1 MDISRYDLSMSLI
14 STVNSHWGLWSRA
27 IAARA
32 CGRGTKSVM
41 TPFENHERP
50 GRTDPSGAFLVVS
63 TGVDPVTS
71 HFSGER
77 SAN

>member
-1 MDISRYDLSMSLI
+1 MKASRNDLSVPPI
-14 STVNSHWGLWSRA
+14 STVHSHCGLRSQA
-27 IAARA
+27 IAARV
-32 CGRGTKSVM
+32 CGRCAKSVM
-41 TPFENHERP
+41 IPPENHERP
-50 GRTDPSGAFLVVS
+50 GRIDPSGAFLVVS

>member
-1 MDISRYDLSMSLI
+1 VIRDDLDDRFI
-14 STVNSHWGLWSRA
+14 
-27 IAARA
+27 
-32 CGRGTKSVM
+32 KSVDPV
-41 TPFENHERP
+41 TETENDERP
-50 GRTDPSGAFLVVS
+50 GRIDPSGAFVVVS